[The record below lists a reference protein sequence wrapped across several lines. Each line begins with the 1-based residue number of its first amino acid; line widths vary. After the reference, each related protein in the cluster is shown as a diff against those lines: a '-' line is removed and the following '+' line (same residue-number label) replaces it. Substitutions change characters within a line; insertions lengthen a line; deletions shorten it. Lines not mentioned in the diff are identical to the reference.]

1 MELCNLGLRILH
13 LHLHGLIRSKNLEL
27 GRDPDTGGQTQ
38 YVLELVKNLAN
49 TSEVE
54 QVDLV
59 TRLIKDKKIDAQ
71 YSKERE
77 FIELGARILR
87 FEFGPQKY
95 LRKELLWPFLD
106 DLVNKLSNFYG
117 KTENKP
123 DWIHAHYADAG
134 YVGVQL
140 SKNLSVPLVFTAHS
154 LGREKKRRLLD
165 AGLTES
171 QIEKSYFI
179 SKRISAEEK
188 ALKEASM
195 IVTST
200 RQESVYQYSAYQS
213 FETHKARV
221 IFPGV
226 NYKKFH
232 HIHSTTETSDID
244 SMMKPFLTDSLKP
257 PLLAI
262 SRAVRRK
269 NVPSLVEAFGR
280 SEKLKKNNNLI
291 LVLGCRDN
299 FSKMDA
305 QQKDVFQKIF
315 EIIDKYN
322 LYGKVAYPKKHTPDQ
337 IPSIYRWA
345 ATRRGIFV
353 NPALTEPF
361 GLTLLEAA
369 SCGLPMV
376 ATNDGGPQEI
386 NLKCDN
392 GLLADVTDLSKFK
405 LTLEKAISNH
415 NQWNLWSRNGIEAV
429 SRHFSWNSHVRN
441 YLFSMCQQ
449 DHKLSLVSSSGIKL
463 SCLNG
468 RSSLIKPH
476 SSKTSGSG
484 WMIS

>member
-1 MELCNLGLRILH
+1 MGLKILH
-13 LHLHGLIRSKNLEL
+13 LHLHGLIRSSDLEL

-38 YVLELVKNLAN
+38 YVLELVKSLAN

-59 TRLIKDKKIDAQ
+59 TRLIKDKRVNDQ
-71 YSKERE
+71 YSEERE

-95 LRKELLWPFLD
+95 LRKELLWPFLEE
-106 DLVNKLSNFYG
+106 LINKLTKFYENP
-117 KTENKP
+117 ENKP

-134 YVGVQL
+134 YVGVHL
-140 SKNLSVPLVFTAHS
+140 SRNLKVPLVFTAHS

-165 AGLTES
+165 AGLTQS
-171 QIEKSYFI
+171 QIEKSYCI
-179 SKRISAEEK
+179 SKRIAAEEE
-188 ALKEASM
+188 ALKEAAM

-200 RQESVYQYSAYQS
+200 KQESVCQYSTYKS
-213 FETHKARV
+213 FESKKARV
-221 IFPGV
+221 ISPGV
-226 NYKKFH
+226 DYKKFH

-244 SMMKPFLTDSLKP
+244 NMMNSFLTDSFKP

-280 SEKLKKNNNLI
+280 SDKLKKNNNLI

-299 FSKMDA
+299 LSKMDS
-305 QQKDVFQKIF
+305 QQKDVFQQIF
-315 EIIDKYN
+315 EIIDRYN
-322 LYGKVAYPKKHTPDQ
+322 LYGKVAYPKKHTPNQ

-345 ATRRGIFV
+345 ASRRGIFV

-392 GLLADVTDLSKFK
+392 GLLADVTDLNRFK
-405 LTLEKAISNH
+405 CALEKAISSKS
-415 NQWNLWSRNGIEAV
+415 QWRLWSRNGIEAV
-429 SRHFSWNSHVRN
+429 SRYFSWNNHVRN
-441 YLFSMCQQ
+441 YLFNMYQQ
-449 DHKLSLVSSSGIKL
+449 DHKLSLLSSSGIKL

-468 RSSLIKPH
+468 SSSLIKPH
-476 SSKTSGSG
+476 SSKISGSE

>member
-1 MELCNLGLRILH
+1 MGLKILH
-13 LHLHGLIRSKNLEL
+13 LHLHGLIRSHDLEL
-27 GRDPDTGGQTQ
+27 GRDADTGGQTQ
-38 YVLELVKNLAN
+38 YVLELVKSLAN

-59 TRLIKDKKIDAQ
+59 TRLIKDKRIDDQ

-77 FIELGARILR
+77 FIELGAKILR

-106 DLVNKLSNFYG
+106 ELINKLSIYYE
-117 KTENKP
+117 KPDNKP

-134 YVGVQL
+134 YVGVRL
-140 SKNLSVPLVFTAHS
+140 SQNLQVPLVFTAHS

-165 AGLTES
+165 SGLTQN

-179 SKRISAEEK
+179 SKRISAEEE
-188 ALKEASM
+188 ALREASM

-200 RQESVYQYSAYQS
+200 KQESVCQYSAYKS
-213 FETHKARV
+213 FESLKARV

-226 NYKKFH
+226 DFDKFH

-244 SMMKPFLTDSLKP
+244 TMMNPFLVDSSKP

-269 NVPSLVEAFGR
+269 NVPSLIEAFGR

-299 FSKMDA
+299 FSKMDS
-305 QQKDVFQKIF
+305 QQKLVFQQVF

-345 ATRRGIFV
+345 ASRRGIFV

-386 NLKCDN
+386 NLKCEN
-392 GLLADVTDLSKFK
+392 GLLADVTDLNRFKF
-405 LTLEKAISNH
+405 TLEQAISSKS
-415 NQWNLWSRNGIEAV
+415 QWKLWSRNGIEAV
-429 SRHFSWNSHVRN
+429 SRHFSWSSHVRN
-441 YLFSMCQQ
+441 YLFNMCQYDQ
-449 DHKLSLVSSSGIKL
+449 KLRLLSSSGIKL

-468 RSSLIKPH
+468 RSSLINPH

>member
-1 MELCNLGLRILH
+1 MGLKILH
-13 LHLHGLIRSKNLEL
+13 LHLHGLIRSSDLEL

-38 YVLELVKNLAN
+38 YVLELVKSLAN

-59 TRLIKDKKIDAQ
+59 TRLIKDKRVNDQ
-71 YSKERE
+71 YSEERE
-77 FIELGARILR
+77 FIELGAKILR

-95 LRKELLWPFLD
+95 LRKELLWPFLEE
-106 DLVNKLSNFYG
+106 LINKLTKFYENP
-117 KTENKP
+117 ENKP

-134 YVGVQL
+134 YVGVHL
-140 SKNLSVPLVFTAHS
+140 SRNLKVPLVFTAHS

-165 AGLTES
+165 AGLTQS
-171 QIEKSYFI
+171 QIEKSYCI
-179 SKRISAEEK
+179 SKRIAAEEE
-188 ALKEASM
+188 ALKEAAM

-200 RQESVYQYSAYQS
+200 KQESVCQYSTYKS
-213 FETHKARV
+213 FESKKARV
-221 IFPGV
+221 ISPGV
-226 NYKKFH
+226 DYKKFH

-244 SMMKPFLTDSLKP
+244 NMMNSFLTDSFKP

-280 SEKLKKNNNLI
+280 SDKLKKNNNLI

-299 FSKMDA
+299 LSKMDP
-305 QQKDVFQKIF
+305 QQKDVFQQIF

-322 LYGKVAYPKKHTPDQ
+322 LYGKVAYPKKHTPNQ

-345 ATRRGIFV
+345 ASRRGIFV

-392 GLLADVTDLSKFK
+392 GLLADVTDLNRFK
-405 LTLEKAISNH
+405 WALEKAISSKS
-415 NQWNLWSRNGIEAV
+415 QWRLWSRNGIEAV
-429 SRHFSWNSHVRN
+429 SRYFSWNNHVRN
-441 YLFSMCQQ
+441 YLFNMCQQ
-449 DHKLSLVSSSGIKL
+449 DHKLSLLSSSGIKL

-476 SSKTSGSG
+476 SSKISGSE

>member
-1 MELCNLGLRILH
+1 MGLKILH
-13 LHLHGLIRSKNLEL
+13 LHLHGLIRSSDLEL

-38 YVLELVKNLAN
+38 YVLELVKSLAN

-59 TRLIKDKKIDAQ
+59 TRLIKDKRVNDQ
-71 YSKERE
+71 YSEERE

-95 LRKELLWPFLD
+95 LRKELLWPYLEE
-106 DLVNKLSNFYG
+106 LINKLTKFY
-117 KTENKP
+117 ENPENRP

-134 YVGVQL
+134 YVGVHL
-140 SKNLSVPLVFTAHS
+140 SRNLKVPLVFTAHS

-165 AGLTES
+165 AGLTQS
-171 QIEKSYFI
+171 QIEKSYCI
-179 SKRISAEEK
+179 SKRIAAEEE
-188 ALKEASM
+188 ALKEAAM

-200 RQESVYQYSAYQS
+200 KQESVCQYSTYKS
-213 FETHKARV
+213 FESKKARV
-221 IFPGV
+221 ISPGV
-226 NYKKFH
+226 DYKKFH

-244 SMMKPFLTDSLKP
+244 NMMNSFLTDSFKP

-280 SEKLKKNNNLI
+280 SDKLKKNNNLI

-299 FSKMDA
+299 LSKMDS
-305 QQKDVFQKIF
+305 QQKDVFQQIF
-315 EIIDKYN
+315 EIIDRYN
-322 LYGKVAYPKKHTPDQ
+322 LYGKVAYPKKHTPNQ

-345 ATRRGIFV
+345 ASRRGIFV

-392 GLLADVTDLSKFK
+392 GLLADVTDLNRFK
-405 LTLEKAISNH
+405 LALEKAISSK
-415 NQWNLWSRNGIEAV
+415 NQWRLWSRNGIEAV
-429 SRHFSWNSHVRN
+429 SRYFSWNNHVRN
-441 YLFSMCQQ
+441 YLFNMCQQ
-449 DHKLSLVSSSGIKL
+449 DHKLSLLSSSGIKL

-476 SSKTSGSG
+476 SSKISGSE

>member
-1 MELCNLGLRILH
+1 MGLKILH
-13 LHLHGLIRSKNLEL
+13 LHLHGLIRSSDLEL

-38 YVLELVKNLAN
+38 YVLELVKSLAN

-59 TRLIKDKKIDAQ
+59 TRLIKDKRVNDQ

-77 FIELGARILR
+77 FIELGAKILR

-95 LRKELLWPFLD
+95 LRKELLWPFLEE
-106 DLVNKLSNFYG
+106 LINKLTKFYENP
-117 KTENKP
+117 ENKP

-134 YVGVQL
+134 YVGVHL
-140 SKNLSVPLVFTAHS
+140 SRNLKVPLVFTAHS

-165 AGLTES
+165 AGLTQS
-171 QIEKSYFI
+171 QIEKSYCI
-179 SKRISAEEK
+179 SKRIAAEEE
-188 ALKEASM
+188 ALKEAAM

-200 RQESVYQYSAYQS
+200 KQESVCQYSTYKS
-213 FETHKARV
+213 FESKKARV
-221 IFPGV
+221 ISPGV
-226 NYKKFH
+226 DYKKFH

-244 SMMKPFLTDSLKP
+244 NMMNSFLTDSFKP

-280 SEKLKKNNNLI
+280 SDKLKKNNNLI

-299 FSKMDA
+299 LSKMDS
-305 QQKDVFQKIF
+305 QQKNVFQQIF
-315 EIIDKYN
+315 EIIDRYN
-322 LYGKVAYPKKHTPDQ
+322 LYGKVAYPKKHTPNQ

-345 ATRRGIFV
+345 ASRRGIFV

-392 GLLADVTDLSKFK
+392 GLLADVTDLNRFK
-405 LTLEKAISNH
+405 CALEKAISSKS
-415 NQWNLWSRNGIEAV
+415 QWRLWSRNGIEAV
-429 SRHFSWNSHVRN
+429 SRYFSWNNHVRN
-441 YLFSMCQQ
+441 YLFNMYQQ
-449 DHKLSLVSSSGIKL
+449 DHKLSLLSSSGIKL

-468 RSSLIKPH
+468 SSSLIKPH
-476 SSKTSGSG
+476 SSKISGSE